1 VNKLKIKSYWKP
13 LTSVVIW
20 GASFIATKFLLDS
33 LKPLTIILVRQI
45 LAILLLTI
53 IAMKRGRSFKINLHD
68 HSWIFVLA
76 LIASFHLWIQ
86 VTGMQYTSASNTGW
100 IIGITPVFMALLG
113 MIFLREKLTAGQ
125 WSGILIAFSGLLL
138 LISNGKISSI
148 SLIENKGD
156 FLILAS
162 AFTWSV
168 YSLVG
173 KKITLNYPPLM
184 TILYL
189 FLFMSLILAP
199 FTLNGENLNSIIRL
213 STESIVAL
221 LFLGFFCS
229 GIAYVLW
236 AEAMNEMPSSHV
248 GAFLYLEPFVTVF
261 TAWILLSERISLLT
275 LISGII
281 IIIGVIIVNRK

>member
-1 VNKLKIKSYWKP
+1 MTKKYWKP
-13 LTSVVIW
+13 LASVVIW

-33 LKPLTIILVRQI
+33 LRPLTIIFVRQL
-45 LAILLLTI
+45 LAVILLSI
-53 IAMKRGRSFKINLHD
+53 IAMKRGRTFKINFHD
-68 HSWIFVLA
+68 HSWIFILA

-86 VTGMQYTSASNTGW
+86 VTGMQYTTASNTGW

-113 MIFLREKLTAGQ
+113 MIFFKERLTAGQ
-125 WSGILIAFSGLLL
+125 WSGILIAFSGLIL
-138 LISNGKISSI
+138 LISKGKITSI
-148 SLIENKGD
+148 SLIENRGD

-199 FTLNGENLNSIIRL
+199 FTLNGENVNSLIVL
-213 STESIVAL
+213 SAESIAAL

-275 LISGII
+275 LISGVI